1 MLVRDSG
8 SIPRVKDNALDV
20 RTVRPGDPGWD
31 AHVGLFADYRV
42 HYGQDRE
49 PQECD
54 RWLREQLDAGRYRC
68 YLVRSGPD
76 GGPAGMANV
85 AVSPASMVLS
95 VFLQLR
101 DLYVAPEH
109 RRQGV
114 GRALLDVVVADARA
128 AGAARI
134 SLQTEV
140 GNDQAVALYLSAGF
154 EVVSELTMLNL
165 ML

>member
-1 MLVRDSG
+1 MA
-8 SIPRVKDNALDV
+8 DNTLDV
-20 RTVRPGDPGWD
+20 RTVRPGEPGWD
-31 AHVGLFADYRV
+31 SHVGLFADYRA

-49 PQECD
+49 PQQCD
-54 RWLREQLDAGRYRC
+54 QWLREQLDAGRYHC
-68 YLVRSGPD
+68 YLARSGPED
-76 GGPAGMANV
+76 ATVGMANV

-95 VFLQLR
+95 LFWQLR

-134 SLQTEV
+134 SLQTEI
-140 GNDQAVALYLSAGF
+140 GNDRAVALYRSAGF
-154 EVVSELTMLNL
+154 EVVSDLTMLNL

>member
-1 MLVRDSG
+1 MA
-8 SIPRVKDNALDV
+8 DNTLDV

-31 AHVGLFADYRV
+31 AHVGLFADYRA
-42 HYGQDRE
+42 HYEQDRE
-49 PQECD
+49 PEKCD

-68 YLVRSGPD
+68 YLARSGTD
-76 GGPAGMANV
+76 GEPAGMANV
-85 AVSPASMVLS
+85 NIAPASMVLS
-95 VFLQLR
+95 EFWQLR

-109 RRQGV
+109 RRKGV
-114 GRALLDVVVADARA
+114 GRALLDVVVADALA

-140 GNDQAVALYLSAGF
+140 GNDRAVALYQSAGF
-154 EVVSELTMLNL
+154 EVVTELTMLNL

>member
-1 MLVRDSG
+1 M
-8 SIPRVKDNALDV
+8 PRVADNVIDV

-49 PQECD
+49 PQQCD
-54 RWLREQLDAGRYRC
+54 RWLREQLDAGRYHC
-68 YLVRSGPD
+68 YLVHSGPE
-76 GGPAGMANV
+76 GRPAGMANV
-85 AVSPASMVLS
+85 AVSPASMALS
-95 VFLQLR
+95 VFWQLR
-101 DLYVAPEH
+101 DLYVAPD
-109 RRQGV
+109 RRRRGV

-140 GNDQAVALYLSAGF
+140 GNDQAVALYRSADF

-165 ML
+165 VL